1 MPTALEAQSHNHVP
15 SGSDG
20 KESTCT
26 AGGLGLIF
34 GLGRTR
40 GQGNDNP
47 LQYSCLKNPYVQRN
61 LAGYSPWS
69 HKEFDMTERLSTAQ
83 LGKSQREC
91 LDTKSRKNL
100 QGQAEGSS

>member
-20 KESTCT
+20 KESTCNV
-26 AGGLGLIF
+26 GGLGLIF
-34 GLGRTR
+34 GLGRTP
-40 GQGNDNP
+40 GEGNGNP

-61 LAGYSPWS
+61 LADYSPWS
-69 HKEFDMTERLSTAQ
+69 YKEFDMTERLSTAQ
-83 LGKSQREC
+83 LGKCQREC
-91 LDTKSRKNL
+91 LDTKNCKNL